1 MASTCVAPAPAPTRN
16 VIGPVCTQA
25 GFQYWYL
32 VCLPDSIVAVRLGM
46 SAFFAFALSSGAVA
60 PLFGLVGALIFHAFK
75 GHSQKYRLR
84 TETLLQNMPEAR
96 LRTKGNFVYPVNV
109 LKAITFKDV
118 KSAGNLILPSIIIE
132 TRRGGKQRY
141 GMPHP
146 DFEKACEQL
155 KKLYPELCK

>member
-1 MASTCVAPAPAPTRN
+1 LRSLYRAGPWLRFLGWRPDLSRVQRTLAKIPVAYGD
-16 VIGPVCTQA
+16 V
-25 GFQYWYL
+25 
-32 VCLPDSIVAVRLGM
+32 VAK
-46 SAFFAFALSSGAVA
+46 
-60 PLFGLVGALIFHAFK
+60 HAC
-75 GHSQKYRLR
+75 
-84 TETLLQNMPEAR
+84 AR

-132 TRRGGKQRY
+132 TRRGGQQRY